1 MHDDDDDSCDRHGSS
16 RLCRSMRRAFG
27 EWITPSS
34 RAYWKV
40 EPTRGRCALRKT
52 MDIFEQNDRRC
63 WQHLATVCPKSGG
76 IFTGRMPGGIKTGR
90 VKAFE
95 LVPLFP
101 PLANYAC
108 WCSIERFGRGLIWHT
123 DGSSHIHPSLSAR
136 DWTALIRR
144 PCSGTETRRALRS
157 PRTLFVL
164 INSVSARGTCA
175 CPLLLPTTTDC
186 TMTTRAWIPRTPTL
200 DYESDHQPSP
210 INPMYHDHEHEQSPA
225 DTWLSPAMASN
236 DDVDMMFDLDFNRPD
251 AFCSLLDDTASRREQ
266 HAILQ
271 RWHTP
276 GYSMP
281 TMTKAKANVLSRQ
294 PTLDAT
300 FIASEWEEKLIRRW
314 QRKHK
319 KQHLSLREVKSQM
332 PPLEF
337 DPAFADSD
345 TEDEDEQPAFNPE
358 SLREPLMR
366 RVPSPIA
373 IPPSAYAPS
382 APLSPLTPLS
392 SEPPQSSISPVDKP
406 SPRTTQAPA
415 VPESYAPPT
424 PMSPAVKLE
433 VVDDVLYPARS
444 SPALKRPFDEVEP
457 QAEPETEADPEPVTA
472 VDDVVSEGEYVPSED
487 EEDDA
492 DPTYGAPKA
501 RRLVIH
507 STVFRSAAN
516 QTRAHWPGPPP
527 SPCRRHSPKPMHVH
541 QPS

>member
-1 MHDDDDDSCDRHGSS
+1 
-16 RLCRSMRRAFG
+16 
-27 EWITPSS
+27 
-34 RAYWKV
+34 
-40 EPTRGRCALRKT
+40 
-52 MDIFEQNDRRC
+52 
-63 WQHLATVCPKSGG
+63 
-76 IFTGRMPGGIKTGR
+76 
-90 VKAFE
+90 
-95 LVPLFP
+95 
-101 PLANYAC
+101 
-108 WCSIERFGRGLIWHT
+108 
-123 DGSSHIHPSLSAR
+123 
-136 DWTALIRR
+136 
-144 PCSGTETRRALRS
+144 
-157 PRTLFVL
+157 
-164 INSVSARGTCA
+164 
-175 CPLLLPTTTDC
+175 
-186 TMTTRAWIPRTPTL
+186 MTTRAWIPRTPTL

-392 SEPPQSSISPVDKP
+392 SEPPQSSISPLT
-406 SPRTTQAPA
+406 SPRREQH
-415 VPESYAPPT
+415 
-424 PMSPAVKLE
+424 KLRPCLN
-433 VVDDVLYPARS
+433 DVLYPARS

-501 RRLVIH
+501 RRLSLTIDSHSHAVDFRKPVRTGPGRRRRPVDDTAPSQCTYINPLNQSRCQQIFARAPEMKRHIDHFHHEQEARAVIDGRL
-507 STVFRSAAN
+507 SRNMATLLGDSWTAPLA
-516 QTRAHWPGPPP
+516 
-527 SPCRRHSPKPMHVH
+527 SPRRHQNEVKAKFEDGRCVWCPGTQGRKGSAKRVALAKLGGQTPTKKPRRK
-541 QPS
+541 

>member
-1 MHDDDDDSCDRHGSS
+1 
-16 RLCRSMRRAFG
+16 
-27 EWITPSS
+27 
-34 RAYWKV
+34 
-40 EPTRGRCALRKT
+40 
-52 MDIFEQNDRRC
+52 
-63 WQHLATVCPKSGG
+63 
-76 IFTGRMPGGIKTGR
+76 
-90 VKAFE
+90 
-95 LVPLFP
+95 
-101 PLANYAC
+101 
-108 WCSIERFGRGLIWHT
+108 
-123 DGSSHIHPSLSAR
+123 
-136 DWTALIRR
+136 
-144 PCSGTETRRALRS
+144 
-157 PRTLFVL
+157 
-164 INSVSARGTCA
+164 
-175 CPLLLPTTTDC
+175 
-186 TMTTRAWIPRTPTL
+186 MTTRAWIPRTPTL

-516 QTRAHWPGPPP
+516 RSPRSRASQSTHTRTPSTSEKPVRTGPGRRRRPVDDTAPSQCTYINPLNQSRCQQIFARAPEMKRHIDHFHHEQEARAVIDGRLSRNMATLLGDSWDGTLGKPTCEGCGTEFSRRDAVKRHQNEVKAKFEDGRCVWCPGTQGRKGSAKRVALAKLGGQTPTKKP
-527 SPCRRHSPKPMHVH
+527 RRK
-541 QPS
+541 

>member
-1 MHDDDDDSCDRHGSS
+1 
-16 RLCRSMRRAFG
+16 
-27 EWITPSS
+27 
-34 RAYWKV
+34 
-40 EPTRGRCALRKT
+40 
-52 MDIFEQNDRRC
+52 
-63 WQHLATVCPKSGG
+63 
-76 IFTGRMPGGIKTGR
+76 
-90 VKAFE
+90 
-95 LVPLFP
+95 
-101 PLANYAC
+101 
-108 WCSIERFGRGLIWHT
+108 
-123 DGSSHIHPSLSAR
+123 
-136 DWTALIRR
+136 
-144 PCSGTETRRALRS
+144 
-157 PRTLFVL
+157 
-164 INSVSARGTCA
+164 
-175 CPLLLPTTTDC
+175 
-186 TMTTRAWIPRTPTL
+186 MTTRAWIPRTPTL

-281 TMTKAKANVLSRQ
+281 TMTKAKAN
-294 PTLDAT
+294 
-300 FIASEWEEKLIRRW
+300 
-314 QRKHK
+314 
-319 KQHLSLREVKSQM
+319 
-332 PPLEF
+332 
-337 DPAFADSD
+337 
-345 TEDEDEQPAFNPE
+345 
-358 SLREPLMR
+358 
-366 RVPSPIA
+366 
-373 IPPSAYAPS
+373 
-382 APLSPLTPLS
+382 
-392 SEPPQSSISPVDKP
+392 SSISPVDKP

-501 RRLVIH
+501 RRASQSTHTRTPSTSEKPVRTGPGRRRRPVDDTAPSQCTYINPLNQSRCQQIFARAPEMKRHIDHFHHEQEARAVIDGRLSRNMATLLGDSWDGTLGKPTCEGCGTEFSRRDAVKRH
-507 STVFRSAAN
+507 QNEVKAKFEDGRCVWCPGTQGRKGSAKRVALAKLGG
-516 QTRAHWPGPPP
+516 QTPTKKP
-527 SPCRRHSPKPMHVH
+527 RRK
-541 QPS
+541 